1 MNDAEQSK
9 DETGI
14 DGEGK
19 KLEGGISA
27 DQNPDNQPASAT
39 ATTDGQKQPKDDTAI
54 RQAEEQLG
62 VKADYQL
69 AVDRG
74 IDINNPRIAL
84 KIASERLAIVRYV
97 FLVQVED
104 GIATADQ
111 RASLEYADA
120 ALVGWPEMDADDVV
134 DLDEDGKKTVAERL
148 AAMERYI
155 AEFSKQEAEGGI
167 DAMNDLLVRATECVA
182 SVRRLYQPDFPI
194 PTFAEIRRV
203 VQDEYDEDMGKIDP
217 SEHATV
223 EDIEEQTEQADEKRE
238 ESETDKS
245 NNDKNGKNGK
255 NKGDSK
261 A

>member
-1 MNDAEQSK
+1 MNDAERNDS
-9 DETGI
+9 DTADN
-14 DGEGK
+14 DGGKEFEGN
-19 KLEGGISA
+19 ISA
-27 DQNPDNQPASAT
+27 NQNPDNQPVA
-39 ATTDGQKQPKDDTAI
+39 ATTDGQLSEESDENVQD
-54 RQAEEQLG
+54 EEQVG
-62 VKADYQL
+62 VKADYGL
-69 AVDRG
+69 AKDRG
-74 IDINNPRIAL
+74 IDVIDPRIGL

-120 ALVGWPEMDADDVV
+120 ALIGWPEMDSDDVV

-148 AAMERYI
+148 SAMERYI
-155 AEFSKQEAEGGI
+155 AEFSKKEAEG
-167 DAMNDLLVRATECVA
+167 DVDTMNDLLVRATECVA

-223 EDIEEQTEQADEKRE
+223 EAIEEQTEQADEHRE
-238 ESETDKS
+238 KTETDKP
-245 NNDKNGKNGK
+245 ND
-255 NKGDSK
+255 GDK
-261 A
+261 AKSQGERKA

>member
-1 MNDAEQSK
+1 MAE
-9 DETGI
+9 
-14 DGEGK
+14 
-19 KLEGGISA
+19 
-27 DQNPDNQPASAT
+27 
-39 ATTDGQKQPKDDTAI
+39 
-54 RQAEEQLG
+54 
-62 VKADYQL
+62 
-69 AVDRG
+69 DRG
-74 IDINNPRIAL
+74 IDVNNPRIGL

-120 ALVGWPEMDADDVV
+120 ALIGWPEMDADDVV
-134 DLDEDGKKTVAERL
+134 DLDEDGKQTVAERL

-155 AEFSKQEAEGGI
+155 AEFSRREAQGDV

-217 SEHATV
+217 GEHATV
-223 EDIEEQTEQADEKRE
+223 EAIEEQTEQADEKRE
-238 ESETDKS
+238 EAEAETSQDGDKA
-245 NNDKNGKNGK
+245 KAKG
-255 NKGDSK
+255 KGDGK

>member
-1 MNDAEQSK
+1 MAQ
-9 DETGI
+9 
-14 DGEGK
+14 
-19 KLEGGISA
+19 
-27 DQNPDNQPASAT
+27 
-39 ATTDGQKQPKDDTAI
+39 
-54 RQAEEQLG
+54 
-62 VKADYQL
+62 
-69 AVDRG
+69 DRG
-74 IDINNPRIAL
+74 IDISNPRIAL

-148 AAMERYI
+148 SAMERYI
-155 AEFSKQEAEGGI
+155 VEFSKQEAEGGI

-238 ESETDKS
+238 ETDADKS
-245 NNDKNGKNGK
+245 QNNDKTNHKGHGK
-255 NKGDSK
+255 

>member
-1 MNDAEQSK
+1 M
-9 DETGI
+9 
-14 DGEGK
+14 
-19 KLEGGISA
+19 
-27 DQNPDNQPASAT
+27 
-39 ATTDGQKQPKDDTAI
+39 
-54 RQAEEQLG
+54 
-62 VKADYQL
+62 KADYQL
-69 AVDRG
+69 AKDRG
-74 IDINNPRIAL
+74 IDINDPRIGL

-148 AAMERYI
+148 AAMEHYI
-155 AEFSKQEAEGGI
+155 AEFSKQESEGNV

-194 PTFAEIRRV
+194 PTFAEIRHV

-217 SEHATV
+217 SEHTTV
-223 EDIEEQTEQADEKRE
+223 EAIEEQTEQADEKRE
-238 ESETDKS
+238 ETEEQAKNAGDAKDASE
-245 NNDKNGKNGK
+245 GK
-255 NKGDSK
+255 

>member
-1 MNDAEQSK
+1 MNDAEQGK
-9 DETGI
+9 DETGM
-14 DGEGK
+14 DGKGK

-27 DQNPDNQPASAT
+27 GQNPDNQPATAT
-39 ATTDGQKQPKDDTAI
+39 ATTDGQEQHNDAADKQAK
-54 RQAEEQLG
+54 QKVG
-62 VKADYQL
+62 VTADYQL
-69 AVDRG
+69 AKDRG
-74 IDINNPRIAL
+74 IDINNPRIGL

-245 NNDKNGKNGK
+245 QKEDKPKHKGNGK
-255 NKGDSK
+255 

>member
-1 MNDAEQSK
+1 MAQ
-9 DETGI
+9 
-14 DGEGK
+14 
-19 KLEGGISA
+19 
-27 DQNPDNQPASAT
+27 
-39 ATTDGQKQPKDDTAI
+39 
-54 RQAEEQLG
+54 
-62 VKADYQL
+62 
-69 AVDRG
+69 DRG
-74 IDINNPRIAL
+74 TDISNPRIAL
-84 KIASERLAIVRYV
+84 KVASERLAIVRYV

-155 AEFSKQEAEGGI
+155 AEFSKQEAKGGI

-238 ESETDKS
+238 ESEADKS
-245 NNDKNGKNGK
+245 QKD
-255 NKGDSK
+255 NKGKHKGDGK

>member
-1 MNDAEQSK
+1 MNDAEHSN
-9 DETGI
+9 DDAGI
-14 DGEGK
+14 KGADNN
-19 KLEGGISA
+19 LEGNISA
-27 DQNPDNQPASAT
+27 SQNPDNQPATAT
-39 ATTDGQKQPKDDTAI
+39 ATTDGQKMP
-54 RQAEEQLG
+54 ESEQG
-62 VKADYQL
+62 AQETGQADYLL
-69 AVDRG
+69 AKDRG
-74 IDINNPRIAL
+74 IDMSNPRIGL

-148 AAMERYI
+148 SAMEHYI
-155 AEFSKQEAEGGI
+155 AEFSRQEAQGGI
-167 DAMNDLLVRATECVA
+167 DAMTDLLIRASECVA

-203 VQDEYDEDMGKIDP
+203 VQDEYDEDMGKIDT
-217 SEHATV
+217 SQHATA
-223 EDIEEQTEQADEKRE
+223 EKIEEQTEQADEKRE
-238 ESETDKS
+238 ETVSDQSQNEK
-245 NNDKNGKNGK
+245 NAKHKGNGK
-255 NKGDSK
+255 